1 MWENSPR
8 YDNRNGNGGNMH
20 GNYGEYDSFDSQND
34 AHMNDSGLEHTYG
47 GIRQLV
53 QTSATSAREHSSSM
67 NPYATLHVINR
78 ELMELGLPSPLL
90 LPELAEYLEDNQRVV
105 ECLVTLL
112 HQRKRDLGF
121 RETMDDEL
129 RKAMGEED
137 LLRSTIARLE
147 RELDVSQR
155 EAAMNR
161 VKWQESERQHSETE
175 TMRKKL
181 AAELRTTRS
190 NAAMV
195 KAQFMH
201 DGKKREQESIKLK
214 DRLQKLITDKH
225 RACKVH
231 VELANP
237 VERDR
242 SGRPMDSA
250 TRDQMLRDDLLKRY
264 DANEVRL
271 VARVEELED
280 LLKRLEAA
288 LATLRDEV
296 SPGMAVDSDEAVVV
310 GGNATQVLALV
321 DTIRFGYRQT
331 RAAKPPPAVDPVEI
345 ERRDRQI
352 SELKQEIAAL
362 CEDLEKMRSL
372 LEEQKRVMDMAA
384 SAAFKEPLMEMSFSE
399 MSLEQVEAEREALRR
414 EKRQLEEE
422 RRRFT
427 DAAIE
432 LGNERSEL
440 QRERQ
445 ELESRRT
452 AQGTTELLEGLPPT
466 PQWMR
471 GLDQTQATPLL
482 LNQLKSMYQGTPTN
496 ELLAS
501 MYFAAATA
509 AQTPHAGGS
518 TKQPE
523 EEFPEIDAT
532 GRQLLSP
539 QQPTMASATAARLRG
554 SHAAAA
560 ASPQKMP
567 VRTPVD
573 VRSARA
579 PRVCTRP
586 GCAAHAP
593 HSHDDATPA
602 MELKPPVPR
611 FRKPESSPA
620 SRSPSR
626 QEPPLG
632 TSSRSLQRRPLNS
645 HNGSAGARP
654 PTATGNSA
662 STSSLGS
669 TRSHAANIFK

>member
-1 MWENSPR
+1 MQ
-8 YDNRNGNGGNMH
+8 

-34 AHMNDSGLEHTYG
+34 AHMNDSGQEHTYG

-53 QTSATSAREHSSSM
+53 QTSATSAREHASSM

-105 ECLVTLL
+105 ECLVALL
-112 HQRKRDLGF
+112 QQRKRDLGF

-137 LLRSTIARLE
+137 LLRSTISRLE
-147 RELDVSQR
+147 RELDVAQR

-161 VKWQESERQHSETE
+161 VKWQESERQHGETE
-175 TMRKKL
+175 AMRKKL

-195 KAQFMH
+195 KAQFMQ

-225 RACKVH
+225 RTCKVH

-237 VERDR
+237 LERDR
-242 SGRPMDSA
+242 SGRPMDAA
-250 TRDQMLRDDLLKRY
+250 TRDQKLRDDLLKRY
-264 DANEVRL
+264 HADEMRLLERVR
-271 VARVEELED
+271 ELED
-280 LLKRLEAA
+280 LLRRLEAA
-288 LATLRDEV
+288 LANLRDEM
-296 SPGMAVDSDEAVVV
+296 SPGMAVDSDESVVV
-310 GGNATQVLALV
+310 GGNATQALALV
-321 DTIRFGYRQT
+321 DTIRFGYRQA
-331 RAAKPPPAVDPVEI
+331 RAAKPAPAVDPVEI

-352 SELKQEIAAL
+352 SELKQEIAEL
-362 CEDLEKMRSL
+362 REDLEKMRSL

-384 SAAFKEPLMEMSFSE
+384 SATFKEPLMEMSFSE

-445 ELESRRT
+445 ELEARRT
-452 AQGTTELLEGLPPT
+452 AQGTAELLEGLPPT

-482 LNQLKSMYQGTPTN
+482 LNQLRSMYQGTPTN

-501 MYFAAATA
+501 MCFAAAAA

-518 TKQPE
+518 SKSPE
-523 EEFPEIDAT
+523 EEFPEIDAADQ
-532 GRQLLSP
+532 QLLSP
-539 QQPTMASATAARLRG
+539 QRPAATAARLRG
-554 SHAAAA
+554 SNAAA
-560 ASPQKMP
+560 QKTP

-611 FRKPESSPA
+611 FRRQESSPA

-626 QEPPLG
+626 QEPSL
-632 TSSRSLQRRPLNS
+632 TASSRSLQRRPLN
-645 HNGSAGARP
+645 NGSTRP
-654 PTATGNSA
+654 PTAAGNSA
-662 STSSLGS
+662 SSSLGS
-669 TRSHAANIFK
+669 ARSHAANIFK